1 MHVCACVASTC
12 SPLTPCSPPSQ
23 LSLPPSLR
31 LRAFTTGSNHGAI
44 AVLLSTS
51 EVLEKVQEQALS
63 RDTKVVSFCVEVR
76 HQATPKLCCSLL
88 GVEND

>member
-1 MHVCACVASTC
+1 MFVCGLHLH
-12 SPLTPCSPPSQ
+12 PPNFLFPPCQ

-51 EVLEKVQEQALS
+51 EVLEVQEQALS

-76 HQATPKLCCSLL
+76 CQATPTSRVARCWEWS
-88 GVEND
+88 D